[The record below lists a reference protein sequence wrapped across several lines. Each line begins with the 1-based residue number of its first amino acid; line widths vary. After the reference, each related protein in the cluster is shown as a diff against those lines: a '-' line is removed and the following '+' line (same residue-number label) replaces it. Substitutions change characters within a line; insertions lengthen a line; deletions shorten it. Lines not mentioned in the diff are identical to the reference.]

1 MGIKTNTM
9 TSVKHR
15 NGIKVEGKQNYSL
28 DSHAENSDY
37 SFISHAHADHAL
49 KKDSSKIICSE
60 LTEKITETRFDV
72 ALDTS
77 DHKDMEL
84 IPSGHILGSSSA
96 LINDEVLYTG
106 DVATRDRAYIKGFN
120 PVEADKLIIE
130 STYGIPNYR
139 FPDQEEI
146 ENRIKDWVKD
156 TRRPLFLFA
165 YSLGKAQK
173 IQHLVQKA
181 TDRPIIAHGAV
192 RKMNDVIEQNTDL
205 EFRAKN
211 YKENRDLL
219 EENGIMIAP
228 SSSSQADY
236 IKKLVEKYSG
246 VKAGFSGWA
255 VDNSF
260 KYRGGYDKAFPF
272 SDHCDFDE
280 LVEVV
285 EQVDPEKVYTHHG
298 FDEAFAS
305 YLSREKGFNARALK
319 NNQSSLKDF

>member
-1 MGIKTNTM
+1 MAQ
-9 TSVKHR
+9 VKHR
-15 NGIKVEGKQNYSL
+15 NGIKVEGTSDYSL
-28 DSHAENSDY
+28 DSSSESADY
-37 SFISHAHADHAL
+37 SLISHAHADHAL
-49 KKDSSKIICSE
+49 KKDSDRIICSR
-60 LTEKITETRFDV
+60 LTRKITETRFDV
-72 ALDTS
+72 SIDS
-77 DHKDMEL
+77 VSHDNVEL

-96 LINDEVLYTG
+96 LIDGKVLYTG
-106 DVATRDRAYIKGFN
+106 DVAVRDRAYINGFE
-120 PVEADKLIIE
+120 PVDAEELIIE

-139 FPDQEEI
+139 FPDQQEI
-146 ENRIKDWVKD
+146 EKEIQDWIKD
-156 TRRPLFLFA
+156 TQRPLFLFA

-173 IQHLVQKA
+173 IQHLVQEA

-192 RKMNDVIEQNTDL
+192 KKMNDVIEENTER

-211 YKENRDLL
+211 YKENKDLL

-228 SSSSQADY
+228 SRSSQADY
-236 IKKLVEKYSG
+236 IEKLVEKHSG
-246 VKAGFSGWA
+246 LKAGFSGWA

-260 KYRGGYDKAFPF
+260 KYRGGYDRTFPF

-319 NNQSSLKDF
+319 NNQSSLTDF